1 MIVLKSWLNDWIN
14 ISNIDDS
21 NISEALE
28 SLGFEIE
35 STNKIEPNYK
45 NIVVGKVVD
54 IYPHNNA
61 DKLRITQVDVGSNTY
76 EIVCGAWNFDVG
88 AIVPVALPKSH
99 IVDNF
104 LIEKREIRGVVSN
117 GMICSARELGLW
129 DEHEGIC
136 LLYTSPSPR
145 D

>member
-61 DKLRITQVDVGSNTY
+61 DKLRITQVDVGSNTD
-76 EIVCGAWNFDVG
+76 EIVCGAWKFDVG

-104 LIEKREIRGVVSN
+104 LIEKRSSETLSI
-117 GMICSARELGLW
+117 
-129 DEHEGIC
+129 
-136 LLYTSPSPR
+136 
-145 D
+145 

>member
-104 LIEKREIRGVVSN
+104 FNRKKRN
-117 GMICSARELGLW
+117 
-129 DEHEGIC
+129 
-136 LLYTSPSPR
+136 
-145 D
+145 

>member
-1 MIVLKSWLNDWIN
+1 MIILKSWLNDWIN

-61 DKLRITQVDVGSNTY
+61 DKLK
-76 EIVCGAWNFDVG
+76 
-88 AIVPVALPKSH
+88 LPK
-99 IVDNF
+99 
-104 LIEKREIRGVVSN
+104 LMLE
-117 GMICSARELGLW
+117 
-129 DEHEGIC
+129 
-136 LLYTSPSPR
+136 
-145 D
+145 